1 MDDIHEGCLI
11 TMQSVCRTTQV
22 HARTRRAM
30 RHASCVMRHACAAAS
45 SSSSL
50 TRSKHHPCCS
60 STMMIMMILCSTC
73 VCVLSSPNPRRY
85 APASLFRLVMCPH
98 LLVSLGL
105 ITAHCLL
112 LIVSCPFILS
122 FVVLLS
128 SQCYHC
134 SRCPYLSTCSRC
146 SH

>member
-1 MDDIHEGCLI
+1 MPHHYAVCI
-11 TMQSVCRTTQV
+11 CRTTQA
-22 HARTRRAM
+22 HASTRSG
-30 RHASCVMRHACAAAS
+30 HASCVMRAQQHPLLHPS
-45 SSSSL
+45 P
-50 TRSKHHPCCS
+50 RSKHHPCCS

-73 VCVLSSPNPRRY
+73 VCVIITQSTKVCT
-85 APASLFRLVMCPH
+85 RLALPSRNVYPH

-105 ITAHCLL
+105 IAAHCLL
-112 LIVSCPFILS
+112 LIVSCPFILC

-134 SRCPYLSTCSRC
+134 SRCPYLSTCSHC